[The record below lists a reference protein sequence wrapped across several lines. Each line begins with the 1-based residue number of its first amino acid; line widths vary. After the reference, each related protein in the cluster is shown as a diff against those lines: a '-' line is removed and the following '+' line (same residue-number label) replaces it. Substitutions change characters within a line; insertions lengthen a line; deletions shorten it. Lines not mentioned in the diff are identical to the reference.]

1 MHTKGPFV
9 CDCREWS
16 IPFQLADLR
25 VGDEALERF
34 DVAHIRLASIMVR
47 DNHTRFEG
55 VDCRGS
61 LFDSHG
67 ERKIH
72 ADKGDSAG
80 RYQQNQ
86 KIIKI
91 LIPFV
96 RGLLIW
102 INAVNLSIT
111 VISSIYSRLKTK
123 KARCISLQR
132 AYTFFD
138 AL

>member
-1 MHTKGPFV
+1 MQTKAIAPDGIS
-9 CDCREWS
+9 R
-16 IPFQLADLR
+16 I
-25 VGDEALERF
+25 
-34 DVAHIRLASIMVR
+34 
-47 DNHTRFEG
+47 N
-55 VDCRGS
+55 
-61 LFDSHG
+61 
-67 ERKIH
+67 
-72 ADKGDSAG
+72 
-80 RYQQNQ
+80 

-123 KARCISLQR
+123 KARCIYLQR

-138 AL
+138 ALYLVTNVDIGVFLQIRLPL